1 MSFLH
6 IKDLKERDKTIKDFL
21 ATKERIKKRN
31 LDERSNFID
40 YQRHLAQ
47 EYEPVVA
54 STKEMTEKIT
64 NHLIP
69 IKEDLGNLNALIA
82 RPKAVRRQKQII
94 GVKRRLSDDDEE
106 SNEVEDYIRTEEEAA
121 SFGPRSI
128 KFLNTI
134 KDEESRKAKIDSIF
148 GIRSD
153 EDIWKIGNKRVT
165 LNPDDSMVV
174 DDETYEGTPGFW
186 SLVVEKNPKAFT
198 PTDYK
203 RYKELLHETSALH
216 QEYNPL
222 SHYPRANKS
231 KKWKK
236 ILGPIWREFQEEGI
250 VDEKE
255 QESKVEGE
263 GIKMYLQKGGKCYN
277 LKKTEYGGMHIS
289 PRPKLTGV
297 YGDGL
302 YLRRSGSGIRAG
314 EGLILGKDS
323 PFKNIPILGWI
334 L

>member
-94 GVKRRLSDDDEE
+94 GVKRRLSDEDEE
-106 SNEVEDYIRTEEEAA
+106 SDEVEDYIRTEEEAP

-186 SLVVEKNPKAFT
+186 SLVVEKNPK
-198 PTDYK
+198 
-203 RYKELLHETSALH
+203 
-216 QEYNPL
+216 
-222 SHYPRANKS
+222 
-231 KKWKK
+231 
-236 ILGPIWREFQEEGI
+236 
-250 VDEKE
+250 
-255 QESKVEGE
+255 
-263 GIKMYLQKGGKCYN
+263 
-277 LKKTEYGGMHIS
+277 
-289 PRPKLTGV
+289 
-297 YGDGL
+297 
-302 YLRRSGSGIRAG
+302 
-314 EGLILGKDS
+314 
-323 PFKNIPILGWI
+323 
-334 L
+334 

>member
-82 RPKAVRRQKQII
+82 RPKAVRRPKQII
-94 GVKRRLSDDDEE
+94 GVKRRLSDEDEE
-106 SNEVEDYIRTEEEAA
+106 SDEVKDYIRTEEEAP

-153 EDIWKIGNKRVT
+153 EDIWKIGNKR
-165 LNPDDSMVV
+165 
-174 DDETYEGTPGFW
+174 
-186 SLVVEKNPKAFT
+186 
-198 PTDYK
+198 
-203 RYKELLHETSALH
+203 R
-216 QEYNPL
+216 
-222 SHYPRANKS
+222 
-231 KKWKK
+231 
-236 ILGPIWREFQEEGI
+236 
-250 VDEKE
+250 
-255 QESKVEGE
+255 
-263 GIKMYLQKGGKCYN
+263 
-277 LKKTEYGGMHIS
+277 
-289 PRPKLTGV
+289 
-297 YGDGL
+297 
-302 YLRRSGSGIRAG
+302 
-314 EGLILGKDS
+314 
-323 PFKNIPILGWI
+323 
-334 L
+334 

>member
-94 GVKRRLSDDDEE
+94 GVKRRLSDEDEE
-106 SNEVEDYIRTEEEAA
+106 SHEVEDYIRTEEEAA

-203 RYKELLHETSALH
+203 RYKELLH
-216 QEYNPL
+216 
-222 SHYPRANKS
+222 
-231 KKWKK
+231 
-236 ILGPIWREFQEEGI
+236 
-250 VDEKE
+250 
-255 QESKVEGE
+255 
-263 GIKMYLQKGGKCYN
+263 
-277 LKKTEYGGMHIS
+277 
-289 PRPKLTGV
+289 
-297 YGDGL
+297 
-302 YLRRSGSGIRAG
+302 
-314 EGLILGKDS
+314 
-323 PFKNIPILGWI
+323 
-334 L
+334 